1 MLKLK
6 TKVGASLTSSIL
18 LWLSW
23 PAGGFAPLLFIA
35 FVPLLWVENY
45 FVKNPHLKKK
55 KFFGLAYFSMLLWNT
70 LSTWWVC
77 NASAGGGVFAI
88 TCNSLFMAIILY
100 LFHCTHRKF
109 KSNLAYF
116 SLPVYWIAFEY
127 LHLHWEASWPWLTLG
142 NGFATVA
149 SWVQW
154 YEFTGVLGGSLWI
167 WIVNILIFLTIK
179 QELSLKR
186 IKTYYPALFIIIP
199 LGFSLIRYYSYK
211 EKTGPVN
218 IVVTQPNIDP
228 YNEKFS
234 GLSNEEQLIRILQL
248 ANLEV
253 NDSTDYVLAPET
265 AIPYSMWEDELN
277 DYNEI
282 KIINHFLNA
291 RPRLKILIGA
301 STNKAYPDGEKSATA
316 RRFKDKDAYYDSYN
330 TALHF
335 EKDKPI
341 QLFHKSK
348 LVPGVEKMPYPQ
360 LFGFLQDLAIDMGG
374 TSGSL
379 GVQDEPSVFSSSI
392 GKVAPVICYESVYGE
407 YVAEYILKGA
417 QWIAIITND
426 GWWGDTPGYRQHVQY
441 ARLRA
446 VEVRRSIARSANTG
460 VSCFINQSG
469 DISQA
474 TPYWQ
479 DAVISQTINKNDDI
493 TFYTKHGD
501 YIGWFAAMLFFPLL
515 IITIAFKSK
524 SK

>member
-1 MLKLK
+1 MMKRK
-6 TKVGASLTSSIL
+6 TKLILAGLASLF

-35 FVPLLWVENY
+35 FVPLLWIENY
-45 FVKNPHLKKK
+45 FIENPHLKKK
-55 KFFGLAYFSMLLWNT
+55 ELFGLNYLSMLLWNAF
-70 LSTWWVC
+70 STWWVC
-77 NASAGGGVFAI
+77 NASFGGGIFAI
-88 TCNSLFMAIILY
+88 MANSLFMAIILQ
-100 LFHCTHRKF
+100 LFHFTNSKVKNNF
-109 KSNLAYF
+109 AYVT
-116 SLPVYWIAFEY
+116 LPIYWIAFEC

-142 NGFATVA
+142 NGFAAVA

-154 YEFTGVLGGSLWI
+154 YEFTGVLGGSMWI
-167 WIVNILIFLTIK
+167 WLVNILIFLALK
-179 QELSLKR
+179 QQPSQKK
-186 IKTYYPALFIIIP
+186 IKTYYPALVIILP
-199 LGFSLIRYYSYK
+199 LAFSLARYYSYS
-211 EKTGPVN
+211 EKMAPVN

-277 DYNEI
+277 DYHEI
-282 KIINHFLNA
+282 KLIQHFLGA

-301 STNKAYPDGEKSATA
+301 STNKAYPNGEKSITA
-316 RRFKDKDAYYDSYN
+316 RKLKSKDVYYDSYN
-330 TALHF
+330 TALYF
-335 EKDKPI
+335 EKDKSI

-360 LFGFLQDLAIDMGG
+360 LFGFLQNLAIDMGG

-417 QWIAIITND
+417 QWIAIVTND
-426 GWWGDTPGYRQHVQY
+426 GWWGNSPGYRQHVQY

-446 VEVRRSIARSANTG
+446 VEMRRSIARSANTG
-460 VSCFINQSG
+460 ISCFINQKG

-479 DAVISQTINKNDDI
+479 DAVISQSINKNDDI
-493 TFYTKHGD
+493 TFYAKHGD
-501 YIGWFAAMLFFPLL
+501 YIGWFACLLFFPMLMV
-515 IITIAFKSK
+515 TIAFKSK